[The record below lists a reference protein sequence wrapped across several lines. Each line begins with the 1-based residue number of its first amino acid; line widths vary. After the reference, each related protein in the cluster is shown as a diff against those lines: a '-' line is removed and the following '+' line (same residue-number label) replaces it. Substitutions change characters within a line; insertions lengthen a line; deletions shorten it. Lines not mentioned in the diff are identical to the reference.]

1 MTALLVSE
9 LLQPGRIGPASPA
22 WVVLFAAA
30 TLLSL
35 YSRGIHRRRLRQSM
49 LDHLRAIAGSTAMAA
64 ITVLAVRVLVTDDPS
79 AAGQTVRWWAFTTA
93 FLALSR
99 VVIPAV
105 RMRRRHI
112 QRATLIIGAGR
123 VGQRIAKRLLEA
135 PSLGL
140 KPVAFLDEAPLENGK
155 LTLPVLGGS
164 RNLDRLVTDYGVEH
178 VVITFSLA
186 PDDVLLG
193 FAKRCD
199 ELGIGVSVVPRL
211 FERMNDRMT
220 VEHVGGLPL
229 ISVDPTNPKG
239 WQFGVKYAVDRAI
252 AVVLL
257 LVLAPLLAVTAV
269 AVRTSLGSPIL
280 YRQRRV
286 GCDGQE
292 FDILKFR
299 TMHLP
304 ESTEEEFPLA
314 ALLPGM
320 APGGVE
326 GDDRRTRIGRF
337 LRRTSIDEL
346 PQLVNVLRGEM
357 SIIGPRPE
365 RPAFVEVF
373 LRDVHRYSDRHRVR
387 SGITGWAQ
395 VQGLRG
401 KTSVADRVEWDN
413 YYIDNWSL
421 WLDLKVMLL
430 TVRALVTDRAE

>member
-1 MTALLVSE
+1 MVGVHYCLSCLVK
-9 LLQPGRIGPASPA
+9 
-22 WVVLFAAA
+22 
-30 TLLSL
+30 
-35 YSRGIHRRRLRQSM
+35 
-49 LDHLRAIAGSTAMAA
+49 
-64 ITVLAVRVLVTDDPS
+64 
-79 AAGQTVRWWAFTTA
+79 
-93 FLALSR
+93 

-123 VGQRIAKRLLEA
+123 VGQQTKRLLEA

-155 LTLPVLGGS
+155 LTLPVLGGG

-193 FAKRCD
+193 FAKRRRARHRRLRSTPLVRANERPHDSRARRRPSSHLRRPD
-199 ELGIGVSVVPRL
+199 EPEG
-211 FERMNDRMT
+211 
-220 VEHVGGLPL
+220 
-229 ISVDPTNPKG
+229 
-239 WQFGVKYAVDRAI
+239 
-252 AVVLL
+252 
-257 LVLAPLLAVTAV
+257 LAVRRE
-269 AVRTSLGSPIL
+269 VRGRPGHRGGFAPRPGAAT
-280 YRQRRV
+280 RRD
-286 GCDGQE
+286 GCRRSDFSRLADPLPAEARRMRWAGIRHSE
-292 FDILKFR
+292 VPD
-299 TMHLP
+299 MHLP

-387 SGITGWAQ
+387 SGITGWAR